1 MSDIQKKYNV
11 SVKGIMNIEPNG
23 RIVMSVEDMNDIPLD
38 KILEDFDGR
47 EIKLAVNYDEDYED
61 SSVDVD
67 EDTGEVLE

>member
-1 MSDIQKKYNV
+1 MSDIKKKYNV